1 MNIEWKQKSTIL
13 ANLETL
19 VYGYKLF
26 RNGAFVPIGGNMKA
40 QRIVSTTFCLVMVS
54 LCAFAIFT
62 ATVMAQD
69 DGDTAKEPPLVD
81 FKAVVGFI
89 IEGIIFSIVGLVVL
103 MVGYKVFD
111 MATPYD
117 LNKQIA
123 EENNVAAGIA
133 VAGVLVSL
141 GIIVAAAMG

>member
-1 MNIEWKQKSTIL
+1 
-13 ANLETL
+13 
-19 VYGYKLF
+19 
-26 RNGAFVPIGGNMKA
+26 MKA
-40 QRIVSTTFCLVMVS
+40 QRIVSTTFCLVMIA
-54 LCAFAIFT
+54 LCAFAVFT
-62 ATVMAQD
+62 TTVMAQD
-69 DGDTAKEPPLVD
+69 DGAAAEDTSLLN
-81 FKAVVGFI
+81 FKALGVLI